1 MRRALPAI
9 ALFALAASARAGER
23 VGAAVAI
30 APPTAAAQPD
40 LVATPDGKCL
50 WVVFGGSAPGQG
62 DVYVVRSDDGGA
74 TFGAPL
80 KALDAGGRGGFG
92 MQRAPHIG
100 RDDAGTLYVT
110 AALQREVIE
119 PAPRWPKADIWLA
132 ASTDGGATWGEPV
145 RVNDTPGKTAA
156 ESMHALAVSADG
168 VAHVVWLDT
177 RGAKN
182 GNQLWYTRVREKGR
196 KVEPN
201 RLAYASPDG
210 TICPCCA
217 PALTV
222 DRKGN
227 PVAAFR
233 NAVEGKRDGWIA
245 LSRDGGKSFAAAK
258 VGRGSWP
265 GRG

>member
-1 MRRALPAI
+1 MRAARTQI
-9 ALFALAASARAGER
+9 VLFALAAAASADER

-30 APPTAAAQPD
+30 APAAAAQPD
-40 LVATPDGKCL
+40 PVASPDGKTL
-50 WVVFGGSAPGQG
+50 WVAYGGAIAGQG

-74 TFGAPL
+74 TFGAPVT
-80 KALDAGGRGGFG
+80 AIEAGGRGGFG
-92 MQRAPHIG
+92 MQRGPRIG

-119 PAPRWPKADIWLA
+119 PKPRYAQADLWLA
-132 ASTDGGATWGEPV
+132 ASIDGGKTWGEPV
-145 RVNDTPGKTAA
+145 KLNDAAGKTAA
-156 ESMHALAVSADG
+156 ESMHALAVSGEG

-201 RLAYASPDG
+201 RLAYASPEG

-217 PALTV
+217 PSLTV

-233 NAVEGKRDGWIA
+233 NAVDGKRDGWIA
-245 LSRDGGKSFAAAK
+245 LSRDGGKSFVAAK
-258 VGRGSWP
+258 VGRGGWSSK
-265 GRG
+265 G

>member
-1 MRRALPAI
+1 MRPVGI
-9 ALFALAASARAGER
+9 PIVLFALAAGARADER
-23 VGAAVAI
+23 VGPAVAL

-40 LVATPDGKCL
+40 LVAGADGTSL
-50 WVVFGGSAPGQG
+50 WMVYGGAAPGQG
-62 DVYVVRSDDGGA
+62 DVYVVRSVDGGA
-74 TFGAPL
+74 TFGDPV
-80 KALDAGGRGGFG
+80 KAIDAGGRGGFG
-92 MQRAPHIG
+92 MQRGPRLG

-110 AALQREVIE
+110 AALQREAID
-119 PAPRWPKADIWLA
+119 PPPRYPKADLWLA
-132 ASTDGGATWGEPV
+132 ASTDGGATWGTPV
-145 RVNDTPGKTAA
+145 KCNDAPEKTAA
-156 ESMHALAVSADG
+156 ESMHALAVSGDG

-177 RGAKN
+177 RGARN
-182 GNQLWYTRVREKGR
+182 GNQLWYTRVRDQGR

-217 PALTV
+217 PALAV

-233 NAVEGKRDGWIA
+233 NAVGGARDGWIA
-245 LSRDGGKSFAAAK
+245 LSRDGGKSFIAAK

-265 GRG
+265 GKG